1 MANRI
6 IDDKRLIERAWSA
19 APHEVGATVG
29 WPLDDPVTKIE
40 PYEEN
45 GEMAPVTWLR
55 VWKGGHLVLRLNAS
69 LMVEIGYVPVPIPIS
84 DVGEI

>member
-6 IDDKRLIERAWSA
+6 VDDDRLIRRAWSL
-19 APHEVGATVG
+19 PPYPVGATVG
-29 WPLDDPVTKIE
+29 LPLDDPVTRIE

-55 VWKGGHLVLRLNAS
+55 VWRGVRLVLRLNAS
-69 LMVEIGYVPVPIPIS
+69 LMVEIDYVPVPTAS
-84 DVGEI
+84 VKGT